1 MFVTNSVIKS
11 FKYAIYKTGK
21 NLVHSNKSRN
31 YYYVLRTYKMPFGFS
46 MEIPYT
52 EEQWKLKLRR
62 QARKGE
68 ARVT

>member
-1 MFVTNSVIKS
+1 MWFVFSRS
-11 FKYAIYKTGK
+11 FDIYSCSDVVGQSDLAMIT
-21 NLVHSNKSRN
+21 S
-31 YYYVLRTYKMPFGFS
+31 YKMPFGFS

-68 ARVT
+68 AGVT